1 MHAMLRRWAVVAS
14 ILFTVGGLG
23 SAVGALSLADA
34 VAGATLESGGLVF
47 SDFQVAVTG
56 DLSSDLDAYAVLGV
70 GSGITLTGDITQVFG
85 ESGTLTLSYQ
95 VSVLDASQ
103 SITGALLSFDGQ
115 VLGPGAYAFVTE
127 GVSDAGFGSLGS
139 LFVYDFGAGGSQG
152 SDAVGFAD
160 QTTLNVTKTIQLDA
174 EAFGA
179 LFATAGSIHQQF
191 TVVPEPRTLATVC
204 LGLLGLGVAGRRR
217 Q

>member
-1 MHAMLRRWAVVAS
+1 ML
-14 ILFTVGGLG
+14 FMFGMLG
-23 SAVGALSLADA
+23 SAAGALSLADA
-34 VAGATLESGGLVF
+34 VTGATLESGGLLF

-56 DLSSDLDAYAVLGV
+56 DLSADLDDYAILGV
-70 GSGITLTGDITQVFG
+70 GSGITLTGDTTLVFG
-85 ESGTLTLSYQ
+85 ESGTLTLSYE

-103 SITGALLSFDGQ
+103 SITDALLSFDGQ
-115 VLGPGAYAFVTE
+115 VLGPGAYALVTE
-127 GVSDAGFGSLGS
+127 GVSDAGFGGLGS
-139 LFVYDFGAGGSQG
+139 LLVFDFGAGGSQG
-152 SDAVGFAD
+152 SDAVGFAN

-191 TVVPEPRTLATVC
+191 TVVPEPRTLASLC